1 MTINF
6 NVTGAER
13 KHLAQALGEM
23 LYCEPVYAGAP
34 TFAYQVGD
42 YTVDKKGEVSYPD
55 TIAPDATA
63 LIVAR
68 LREQGFNPEDY
79 QNEVPAANENPGES
93 GPAAFP
99 ENSPDDAPEA
109 EPAIHPAEEPT
120 EPTEGDIS
128 PDVAAPEALPDDTE
142 ATADDSPTD
151 PDDPHESA
159 GDDAEACSDSAD
171 DDSTQLTIS
180 IPREKLPD
188 DALERLKI
196 IVKNKETLFKRALLT
211 DSLPIETTEEEISF
225 PWFTLTGID
234 GETDAYSQFVVHLC
248 EMAKEQTRVLDKP
261 YDGDNDRF
269 AMRIFMVRMGM
280 KGTQFAL
287 ARKLMMKHLTG
298 NSGWRYGT
306 PPKKEKT
313 PDAPAEAP
321 VDADKSDVP
330 VDTDTTPAADVAYAD
345 EPVSDTD
352 E

>member
-13 KHLAQALGEM
+13 KRLVQALGEM

-42 YTVDKKGEVSYPD
+42 YTVNKKGEVSYPD
-55 TIAPDATA
+55 TIAPGAIA

-68 LREQGFNPEDY
+68 LQEQGFNPEDY
-79 QNEVPAANENPGES
+79 QGEAPAANDPPGEPS
-93 GPAAFP
+93 LAVFP
-99 ENSPDDAPEA
+99 DNSPDDAPEA

-128 PDVAAPEALPDDTE
+128 PDVPAPEALPDDAE

-151 PDDPHESA
+151 PDDSHESA
-159 GDDAEACSDSAD
+159 GDDAEACSDPAD

-287 ARKLMMKHLTG
+287 ARKLMMKHLSG
-298 NSGWRYGT
+298 NSGWRYGA
-306 PPKKEKT
+306 PPKKEDV
-313 PDAPAEAP
+313 PEAPAENSSDSDETPSTAD
-321 VDADKSDVP
+321 DASDS
-330 VDTDTTPAADVAYAD
+330 DVAYRED
-345 EPVSDTD
+345 HVSDTD
-352 E
+352 D